1 MKSFSQYYQ
10 DKAIDFALNR
20 KRDGIFLDI
29 GAHDCVSL
37 SNTHIS
43 SSITEIG
50 QVYALNPYQR
60 CLGCYSRIVVVLSE
74 AY

>member
-1 MKSFSQYYQ
+1 MKSFPQYYQ

-20 KRDGIFLDI
+20 RQNGIFLDI
-29 GAHDCVSL
+29 GVHDRLSL